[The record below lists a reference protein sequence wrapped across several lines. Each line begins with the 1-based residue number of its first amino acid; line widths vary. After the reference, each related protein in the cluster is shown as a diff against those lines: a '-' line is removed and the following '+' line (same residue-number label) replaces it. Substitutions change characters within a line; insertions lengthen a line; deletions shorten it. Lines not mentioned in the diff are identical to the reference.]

1 MVKAKPEQIRL
12 ILKTKK
18 INITQLAEHIGVT
31 RQAIYNALAKKPV
44 GGKLI
49 GGLIQLS
56 GWDFS
61 EIFFVENLTSKTK
74 ENIKESKDYNFT
86 GNAPENPQVESSNVK
101 IGKVSFE
108 KTKGACR
115 ASDEF
120 EKRKEVKNSKASTSR
135 I

>member
-1 MVKAKPEQIRL
+1 MVRAKPEQIRL
-12 ILKTKK
+12 IMKTKNL
-18 INITQLAEHIGVT
+18 NITQLAEHIGVT
-31 RQAIYNALAKKPV
+31 RQAIHNALAKKPV

-61 EIFFVENLTSKTK
+61 DIFFVENLTSKTK
-74 ENIKESKDYNFT
+74 ENIKESKDSNFT

-108 KTKGACR
+108 KTKRACE
-115 ASDEF
+115 ASGEF
-120 EKRKEVKNSKASTSR
+120 
-135 I
+135 

>member
-1 MVKAKPEQIRL
+1 MVRAKPEQIRL
-12 ILKTKK
+12 IMKIKK
-18 INITQLAEHIGVT
+18 LNITQLAEQVGVT
-31 RQAIYNALAKKPV
+31 RQAIHNALAKKPV

-61 EIFFVENLTSKTK
+61 DIFFVENLTSKTK
-74 ENIKESKDYNFT
+74 ENIKESKDSNFT

-120 EKRKEVKNSKASTSR
+120 EKRKEAQCVKPQTSR

>member
-61 EIFFVENLTSKTK
+61 DIFFVD
-74 ENIKESKDYNFT
+74 IKESKDSNIT
-86 GNAPENPQVESSNVK
+86 GNAPESPQVESSNVK

-108 KTKGACR
+108 KTKRACE

-120 EKRKEVKNSKASTSR
+120 EKRKEAQCVKPQTSGIQSYR
-135 I
+135 Y